1 MVGVV
6 MLRSWCVVSIRSML
20 RVRIMVKDF
29 VKMGFFLFLLFI
41 TTKVGIRTKLEY
53 IMSLFFT
60 YKKFPIMAQM
70 TQINL

>member
-1 MVGVV
+1 MFSCSRALCFMVGVV

-29 VKMGFFLFLLFI
+29 VKMVFFFFLLFI

-53 IMSLFFT
+53 IMS
-60 YKKFPIMAQM
+60 
-70 TQINL
+70 

>member
-6 MLRSWCVVSIRSML
+6 MLRSWWVVSIRSML

-29 VKMGFFLFLLFI
+29 VKMVFFFFLLFI

-53 IMSLFFT
+53 IMS
-60 YKKFPIMAQM
+60 
-70 TQINL
+70 